1 MTASPQLK
9 LVEMATP
16 EAAKASAPAKS
27 STKPHDPL
35 APLKAM
41 SDEEKIALF
50 S

>member
-1 MTASPQLK
+1 
-9 LVEMATP
+9 MATP
-16 EAAKASAPAKS
+16 EAAKAPAPANIQ
-27 STKPHDPL
+27 TKPHDPL